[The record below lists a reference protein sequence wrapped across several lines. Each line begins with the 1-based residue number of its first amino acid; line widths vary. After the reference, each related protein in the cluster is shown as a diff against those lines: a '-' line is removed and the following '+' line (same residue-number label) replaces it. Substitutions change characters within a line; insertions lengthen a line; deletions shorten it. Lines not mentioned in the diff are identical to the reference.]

1 MPAVSDAA
9 ISGSAARKPQ
19 HTAADAAGWA
29 SDTASNR
36 EESRVQRWLVL
47 CVALMVLGP
56 VEVHAGA
63 IPSTLRMSAIPDE
76 NPTELMRIYTPF
88 AEYLQREIGIPVQF
102 TPVVD
107 YAATVEG
114 LVAGKL
120 DLVWF
125 GGLTHVQARIRTNN
139 TAYAIAMREEDL
151 KFRSVF
157 ITNPAANVQSLEGLK
172 GKTFAFGS
180 AGSTSGHTMPRY
192 FLLKAGIVPERDF
205 SKFSYSGAHDATALW
220 VQAGRVDA
228 GALNIAVWEKLVETK
243 KVDTAQVFVFW
254 TTPEYVDYNW
264 TVRGDLDRGLVAK
277 ITQAFLKLERANPEH
292 AKLLDLH
299 RATRYVAVESE
310 AIFQPIEEAARQG
323 GLIK

>member
-1 MPAVSDAA
+1 M
-9 ISGSAARKPQ
+9 R
-19 HTAADAAGWA
+19 
-29 SDTASNR
+29 
-36 EESRVQRWLVL
+36 RWLAVIAMIGL
-47 CVALMVLGP
+47 LIMLSTQEG
-56 VEVHAGA
+56 EAGE
-63 IPSTLRMSAIPDE
+63 IPPTLRMSAIPDE
-76 NPTELMRIYTPF
+76 NPTELMRIYAPF

-114 LVAGKL
+114 MAANKL
-120 DLVWF
+120 DMVWF

-151 KFRSVF
+151 KFKSVF
-157 ITNPAANVQSLEGLK
+157 ITNPQANIKSLQELK
-172 GKTFAFGS
+172 GKTFTFGS

-192 FLLKAGIVPERDF
+192 FLLKAGIVPEQDF
-205 SKFSYSGAHDATALW
+205 SKFSFSGAHDATAMW
-220 VQAGRVDA
+220 VQSERVDA
-228 GALNIAVWEKLVETK
+228 GALNFSVWEKLVDTK

-254 TTPEYVDYNW
+254 TTPPYVDYNW
-264 TVRGDLDRGLVAK
+264 TVRGDLDKELAEKVK
-277 ITQAFLKLERANPEH
+277 QAFLKLDRSNPEH

-310 AIFQPIEEAARQG
+310 DIFQPIEEAARQG

>member
-1 MPAVSDAA
+1 MRRRFVM
-9 ISGSAARKPQ
+9 IGLLILM
-19 HTAADAAGWA
+19 AG
-29 SDTASNR
+29 T
-36 EESRVQRWLVL
+36 
-47 CVALMVLGP
+47 VAEAG
-56 VEVHAGA
+56 EV
-63 IPSTLRMSAIPDE
+63 PTTLRVSAIPDE

-88 AEYLQREIGIPVQF
+88 AEYQQREIGIPVQF

-114 LVAGKL
+114 MAANKL

-125 GGLTHVQARIRTNN
+125 GGLTHVQARIRTGN

-151 KFRSVF
+151 RFKSVF
-157 ITNPAANVQSLEGLK
+157 ITNPQAKIKSLEELK

-205 SKFSYSGAHDATALW
+205 SKFSFSGAHDATALW

-228 GALNIAVWEKLVETK
+228 GALNMSVWEKLVETK
-243 KVDTAQVFVFW
+243 KVDTSQVFVFW
-254 TTPEYVDYNW
+254 TTPPYVDYNW
-264 TVRGDLDRGLVAK
+264 TVRGDLDKGLVDK
-277 ITQAFLKLERANPEH
+277 IKRAFLKLERSNPEH

-310 AIFQPIEEAARQG
+310 DIFQPIEEAARQG

>member
-1 MPAVSDAA
+1 
-9 ISGSAARKPQ
+9 
-19 HTAADAAGWA
+19 
-29 SDTASNR
+29 
-36 EESRVQRWLVL
+36 
-47 CVALMVLGP
+47 
-56 VEVHAGA
+56 
-63 IPSTLRMSAIPDE
+63 MSAIPDE

-114 LVAGKL
+114 MAANKL

-151 KFRSVF
+151 QFKSVF
-157 ITNPAANVQSLEGLK
+157 ITNPQANVKSLQELK
-172 GKTFAFGS
+172 SKTFAFGS

-192 FLLKAGIVPERDF
+192 FLLKAGIVPEQDF

-220 VQAGRVDA
+220 VQSGRVDA
-228 GALNIAVWEKLVETK
+228 GALNISVWEKLVDTK
-243 KVDTAQVFVFW
+243 KVDTKQVFVFW
-254 TTPEYVDYNW
+254 TTPPYVDYNW
-264 TVRGDLDRGLVAK
+264 TVRGNLDADFVAK
-277 ITQAFLKLERANPEH
+277 IKQAFLKLDRSNPEH

-299 RATRYVAVESE
+299 RATRYIGVESE
-310 AIFQPIEEAARQG
+310 EIFQPIEEAARQG

>member
-1 MPAVSDAA
+1 M
-9 ISGSAARKPQ
+9 R
-19 HTAADAAGWA
+19 
-29 SDTASNR
+29 
-36 EESRVQRWLVL
+36 RWLVML
-47 CVALMVLGP
+47 LTLMWMLMAGTLGT
-56 VEVHAGA
+56 EAGEM
-63 IPSTLRMSAIPDE
+63 PSTLRMSAIPDE

-114 LVAGKL
+114 MVADKL

-125 GGLTHVQARIRTNN
+125 GGLTHVQARLRTKQ

-151 KFRSVF
+151 KFTSVF
-157 ITNPAANVQSLEGLK
+157 ITNPQANIKALGELK

-205 SKFSYSGAHDATALW
+205 SKFSFSGAHDATAIW
-220 VQAGRVDA
+220 VQSSRVDA
-228 GALNIAVWEKLVETK
+228 GALNASVWEKLVETK
-243 KVDTAQVFVFW
+243 KVDPAQVFVFW
-254 TTPEYVDYNW
+254 TTPPYVDYNW
-264 TVRGDLDRGLVAK
+264 TVRGDLDKGLVQK
-277 ITQAFLKLERANPEH
+277 IQQAFLKLDRANPEH

-310 AIFQPIEEAARQG
+310 EIFRPIEEAARQG
-323 GLIK
+323 GLIKD

>member
-1 MPAVSDAA
+1 MRRWMVVLMAVMMVAA
-9 ISGSAARKPQ
+9 TGVK
-19 HTAADAAGWA
+19 AG
-29 SDTASNR
+29 
-36 EESRVQRWLVL
+36 EIP
-47 CVALMVLGP
+47 P
-56 VEVHAGA
+56 V
-63 IPSTLRMSAIPDE
+63 LRMSAIPDE
-76 NPTELMRIYTPF
+76 NPTELSRIYTPF
-88 AEYLQREIGIPVQF
+88 AEYLHRAIGMPVQF
-102 TPVVD
+102 TPVVE

-114 LVAGKL
+114 MVAGKL

-151 KFRSVF
+151 QFKSVF
-157 ITNPAANVQSLEGLK
+157 ITNPQAHVTSLEALK

-205 SKFSYSGAHDATALW
+205 RKFSYSGAHDATALW
-220 VQAGRVDA
+220 VQSGRVDA
-228 GALNIAVWEKLVETK
+228 GALNISVWEKLLQTK
-243 KVDTAQVFVFW
+243 KVDPAQVFVFW
-254 TTPEYVDYNW
+254 TTPPYVDYNW
-264 TVRGDLDRGLVAK
+264 TVRGELDHGLVQK
-277 ITQAFLKLERANPEH
+277 IQQAFLTLDRSTPEH

-310 AIFQPIEEAARQG
+310 ELFTPIEEAARQG

>member
-1 MPAVSDAA
+1 M
-9 ISGSAARKPQ
+9 R
-19 HTAADAAGWA
+19 
-29 SDTASNR
+29 
-36 EESRVQRWLVL
+36 RWLAVVTWVGVL
-47 CVALMVLGP
+47 MMLGSQG
-56 VEVHAGA
+56 AGA
-63 IPSTLRMSAIPDE
+63 GDIPATLRMSAIPDE
-76 NPTELMRIYTPF
+76 NPTELMRIYAPF

-114 LVAGKL
+114 MAANKL

-125 GGLTHVQARIRTNN
+125 GGLTHVQARLRTNN

-151 KFRSVF
+151 KFKSVF
-157 ITNPAANVQSLEGLK
+157 ITNPHANIKSLEGLK

-192 FLLKAGIVPERDF
+192 FLLKAGIVPEQDF

-220 VQAGRVDA
+220 VQSGRVDA
-228 GALNIAVWEKLVETK
+228 GALNASVWEKLVDTK
-243 KVDTAQVFVFW
+243 KVDNTQVFVFW
-254 TTPEYVDYNW
+254 TTPPYVDYNW
-264 TVRGDLDRGLVAK
+264 TVRGNLDAGLVEK
-277 ITQAFLKLERANPEH
+277 IKQAFLKLDRSNPDH

-299 RATRYVAVESE
+299 RATRYVAVQSE
-310 AIFQPIEEAARQG
+310 DIFQPIEEAGRQG

>member
-1 MPAVSDAA
+1 M
-9 ISGSAARKPQ
+9 R
-19 HTAADAAGWA
+19 
-29 SDTASNR
+29 
-36 EESRVQRWLVL
+36 RWLAVIGL
-47 CVALMVLGP
+47 LILLGTQG
-56 VEVHAGA
+56 VEAGEVPA
-63 IPSTLRMSAIPDE
+63 TLRMSAIPDE
-76 NPTELMRIYTPF
+76 NPTELMRIYAPF
-88 AEYLQREIGIPVQF
+88 AEYLQRELGIPVRF

-114 LVAGKL
+114 MAANKL

-125 GGLTHVQARIRTNN
+125 GGLTHVQARIRTNS

-151 KFRSVF
+151 KFKSVF
-157 ITNPAANVQSLEGLK
+157 ISNPQANIKSLEALK

-192 FLLKAGIVPERDF
+192 FLLKAGIIPERDF

-220 VQAGRVDA
+220 VQSGRVDA
-228 GALNIAVWEKLVETK
+228 GALNISVWEKLVESK
-243 KVDTAQVFVFW
+243 KVDPSQVFVFW
-254 TTPEYVDYNW
+254 TTPPYVDYNW
-264 TVRGDLDRGLVAK
+264 TVRGDLDRGLVEK
-277 ITQAFLKLERANPEH
+277 ITRAFLKLDRANPED

-323 GLIK
+323 GLIQ

>member
-1 MPAVSDAA
+1 MRRRFVM
-9 ISGSAARKPQ
+9 IGLLILM
-19 HTAADAAGWA
+19 AG
-29 SDTASNR
+29 T
-36 EESRVQRWLVL
+36 
-47 CVALMVLGP
+47 VAEAG
-56 VEVHAGA
+56 EV
-63 IPSTLRMSAIPDE
+63 PTTLRVSAIPDE

-114 LVAGKL
+114 MAANKL

-125 GGLTHVQARIRTNN
+125 GGLTHVQARIRTGN

-151 KFRSVF
+151 RFKSVF
-157 ITNPAANVQSLEGLK
+157 ITNPQAKIKSLEELK

-205 SKFSYSGAHDATALW
+205 SKFSFSGAHDATALW

-228 GALNIAVWEKLVETK
+228 GALNMSVWEKLVETK
-243 KVDTAQVFVFW
+243 KVDTSQVFVFW
-254 TTPEYVDYNW
+254 TTPPYVDYNW
-264 TVRGDLDRGLVAK
+264 TVRGDLDKGLVDK
-277 ITQAFLKLERANPEH
+277 IKRAFLKLERSNPEH

-310 AIFQPIEEAARQG
+310 DIFQPIEEAARQG

>member
-1 MPAVSDAA
+1 MRRRFVM
-9 ISGSAARKPQ
+9 IGLLILM
-19 HTAADAAGWA
+19 AG
-29 SDTASNR
+29 T
-36 EESRVQRWLVL
+36 
-47 CVALMVLGP
+47 VAEAG
-56 VEVHAGA
+56 EV
-63 IPSTLRMSAIPDE
+63 PTTLRVSAIPDE

-114 LVAGKL
+114 MAANKL

-125 GGLTHVQARIRTNN
+125 GGLTHVQARIRAGN

-151 KFRSVF
+151 RFKSVF
-157 ITNPAANVQSLEGLK
+157 ITNPQAKITSLEELK

-192 FLLKAGIVPERDF
+192 FLLKVGIVPERDF
-205 SKFSYSGAHDATALW
+205 SKFSFSGAHDATALW

-228 GALNIAVWEKLVETK
+228 GALNMSVWEKLVETK
-243 KVDTAQVFVFW
+243 KVDTSQVFVFW
-254 TTPEYVDYNW
+254 TTPPYVDYNW
-264 TVRGDLDRGLVAK
+264 TVRGDLDKGLVDK
-277 ITQAFLKLERANPEH
+277 IKRAFLKLERSNPEH

-310 AIFQPIEEAARQG
+310 DIFKPIEEAARQG

>member
-1 MPAVSDAA
+1 MCFAVMGVGMMD
-9 ISGSAARKPQ
+9 
-19 HTAADAAGWA
+19 
-29 SDTASNR
+29 
-36 EESRVQRWLVL
+36 
-47 CVALMVLGP
+47 
-56 VEVHAGA
+56 VHAGA
-63 IPSTLRMSAIPDE
+63 IPPTLRISAIPDE
-76 NPTELMRIYTPF
+76 NPTELMRIYTPL
-88 AEYLQREIGIPVQF
+88 AEYIQREVGIPVQF

-114 LVAGKL
+114 MVAGKL

-151 KFRSVF
+151 KFKSVF
-157 ITNPAANVQSLEGLK
+157 ITNPTANVRALEALK
-172 GKTFAFGS
+172 DKTFAFGS

-205 SKFSYSGAHDATALW
+205 SKFSFSGAHDATALW
-220 VQAGRVDA
+220 VQSGRVDA
-228 GALNIAVWEKLVETK
+228 GALNISVWEKLVETK
-243 KVDTAQVFVFW
+243 KVDSTQVFVFW

-264 TVRGDLDRGLVAK
+264 TVRGDLDPGLVEK
-277 ITQAFLKLERANPEH
+277 IKHAFLKLDRANPEH

-310 AIFQPIEEAARQG
+310 EIFQPIEEAARQG

>member
-1 MPAVSDAA
+1 MRQWVAMVGLLMMLGARGVNAGEIPAT
-9 ISGSAARKPQ
+9 I
-19 HTAADAAGWA
+19 
-29 SDTASNR
+29 
-36 EESRVQRWLVL
+36 
-47 CVALMVLGP
+47 
-56 VEVHAGA
+56 
-63 IPSTLRMSAIPDE
+63 RMSAIPDE
-76 NPTELMRIYTPF
+76 NPTELMRIYRPF
-88 AEYLQREIGIPVQF
+88 AGYLQRQIGIPVQF

-114 LVAGKL
+114 MVANKL

-151 KFRSVF
+151 KFTSVF
-157 ITNPAANVQSLEGLK
+157 ITNPQANITALQELK

-192 FLLKAGIVPERDF
+192 FLLKAGIVPEQDF

-220 VQAGRVDA
+220 VQSGRVDA
-228 GALNIAVWEKLVETK
+228 GALNSSVWDKLVATK
-243 KVDTAQVFVFW
+243 KVDPTQVFVFW
-254 TTPEYVDYNW
+254 TTPPYVDYNW
-264 TVRGDLDRGLVAK
+264 TVRGDLDTDLVEK
-277 ITQAFLKLERANPEH
+277 IKRAFLKLDRSDPDD

-310 AIFQPIEEAARQG
+310 DIFQPIEEAGRQG

>member
-1 MPAVSDAA
+1 MRRWIAMIGLLMMLGAQGVDAGEIPAA
-9 ISGSAARKPQ
+9 
-19 HTAADAAGWA
+19 
-29 SDTASNR
+29 
-36 EESRVQRWLVL
+36 
-47 CVALMVLGP
+47 
-56 VEVHAGA
+56 
-63 IPSTLRMSAIPDE
+63 LRMSAIPDE

-114 LVAGKL
+114 ISASKL

-125 GGLTHVQARIRTNN
+125 GGLTHVQARIRTKN

-151 KFRSVF
+151 KFKSVF
-157 ITNPAANVQSLEGLK
+157 ITNPQANIKSLPELK

-192 FLLKAGIVPERDF
+192 FLLKAGIVPEQDF

-220 VQAGRVDA
+220 VQSGRVDA
-228 GALNIAVWEKLVETK
+228 GALNFSVWEKLVDTQ

-254 TTPEYVDYNW
+254 TTPAYVDYNW
-264 TVRGDLDRGLVAK
+264 TVRGDLDKALVEK
-277 ITQAFLKLERANPEH
+277 IKQAFLKLDRTKPED

-299 RATRYVAVESE
+299 RATRYVAVDSE
-310 AIFQPIEEAARQG
+310 DIFQPIEEAARQG

>member
-1 MPAVSDAA
+1 MTG
-9 ISGSAARKPQ
+9 GSSVRR
-19 HTAADAAGWA
+19 
-29 SDTASNR
+29 SSL
-36 EESRVQRWLVL
+36 VWLVL
-47 CVALMVLGP
+47 IMCVALGVRAG
-56 VEVHAGA
+56 EV
-63 IPSTLRMSAIPDE
+63 PSTLRMSAIPDE

-88 AEYLQREIGIPVQF
+88 AAYLQREIGVPVQF

-114 LVAGKL
+114 LAAGKL

-125 GGLTHVQARIRTNN
+125 GGLTHVQARLRTNN

-151 KFRSVF
+151 RFRSVF
-157 ITNPAANVQSLEGLK
+157 ITNPQANVRSLEELK

-180 AGSTSGHTMPRY
+180 VGSTSGHTMPRY
-192 FLLKAGIVPERDF
+192 FLLKAGIVPERHF

-228 GALNIAVWEKLVETK
+228 GALNISVWEKLVETK

-264 TVRGDLDRGLVAK
+264 TVRGDLDKGLVEK
-277 ITQAFLKLERANPEH
+277 IKRAFLKLDRANPEH
-292 AKLLDLH
+292 ARLLDLH

-310 AIFQPIEEAARQG
+310 EIFKPIEEAARQG

>member
-1 MPAVSDAA
+1 MQRCLVMIGLWILIVATVAEAGEIPA
-9 ISGSAARKPQ
+9 
-19 HTAADAAGWA
+19 
-29 SDTASNR
+29 
-36 EESRVQRWLVL
+36 
-47 CVALMVLGP
+47 
-56 VEVHAGA
+56 
-63 IPSTLRMSAIPDE
+63 TLRVSAIPDE

-114 LVAGKL
+114 MAANKL

-125 GGLTHVQARIRTNN
+125 GGLTHVQARIRTGN

-151 KFRSVF
+151 QFKSVF
-157 ITNPAANVQSLEGLK
+157 ITNPQAKIKSLEELK

-205 SKFSYSGAHDATALW
+205 SKFSYSSAHDATALW
-220 VQAGRVDA
+220 VQASRVDA
-228 GALNIAVWEKLVETK
+228 GALNMSVWDKLVETK
-243 KVDTAQVFVFW
+243 KVDTSQVFVFW
-254 TTPEYVDYNW
+254 TTPPYVDYNW
-264 TVRGDLDRGLVAK
+264 TVRGDLDKGLVDK
-277 ITQAFLKLERANPEH
+277 IKQAFLKLERSNPEH

-310 AIFQPIEEAARQG
+310 DIFQPIEEAARQG

>member
-1 MPAVSDAA
+1 MRRWLAA
-9 ISGSAARKPQ
+9 IGLLMLMAA
-19 HTAADAAGWA
+19 AVAEAG
-29 SDTASNR
+29 
-36 EESRVQRWLVL
+36 E
-47 CVALMVLGP
+47 
-56 VEVHAGA
+56 
-63 IPSTLRMSAIPDE
+63 IPATLRVSAIPDE

-88 AEYLQREIGIPVQF
+88 AEYLQREIGIPVRF

-114 LVAGKL
+114 MAANKL

-125 GGLTHVQARIRTNN
+125 GGLTHVQARIRTGN

-151 KFRSVF
+151 KFKSVF
-157 ITNPAANVQSLEGLK
+157 VTNPQAKIQSLEELK

-228 GALNIAVWEKLVETK
+228 GALNMSVWEKLVETK
-243 KVDTAQVFVFW
+243 KVDTSQVFVFW
-254 TTPEYVDYNW
+254 TTPPYVDYNW
-264 TVRGDLDRGLVAK
+264 TVRGDLDKGLVNK
-277 ITQAFLKLERANPEH
+277 IKQAFLKLEPSNPEH
-292 AKLLDLH
+292 AKLLELH

-310 AIFQPIEEAARQG
+310 DIFQPIEEAARQG

>member
-1 MPAVSDAA
+1 MRRRFVM
-9 ISGSAARKPQ
+9 IGLLILM
-19 HTAADAAGWA
+19 AG
-29 SDTASNR
+29 T
-36 EESRVQRWLVL
+36 
-47 CVALMVLGP
+47 VAEAG
-56 VEVHAGA
+56 EV
-63 IPSTLRMSAIPDE
+63 PTTLRVSAIPDE

-114 LVAGKL
+114 MAANKL

-125 GGLTHVQARIRTNN
+125 GGLTHVQARIRTGN

-151 KFRSVF
+151 RFKSVF
-157 ITNPAANVQSLEGLK
+157 ITNPQAKITSLEELK

-205 SKFSYSGAHDATALW
+205 SKFSFSGAHDATALW

-228 GALNIAVWEKLVETK
+228 GALNMSVWEKLVETK
-243 KVDTAQVFVFW
+243 KVDTSQVFVFW
-254 TTPEYVDYNW
+254 TTPPYVDYNW
-264 TVRGDLDRGLVAK
+264 TVRGALDKGLVDK
-277 ITQAFLKLERANPEH
+277 IKRAFLKLERSNPEH

-310 AIFQPIEEAARQG
+310 DIFQPIEEAARQG

>member
-1 MPAVSDAA
+1 M
-9 ISGSAARKPQ
+9 R
-19 HTAADAAGWA
+19 
-29 SDTASNR
+29 
-36 EESRVQRWLVL
+36 RWLAVI
-47 CVALMVLGP
+47 ALLGLLIMLGTRGA
-56 VEVHAGA
+56 EAGE
-63 IPSTLRMSAIPDE
+63 IPPTLRMSAIPDE
-76 NPTELMRIYTPF
+76 NPTELMRIYAPF

-114 LVAGKL
+114 MAANKL

-151 KFRSVF
+151 KFKSVF
-157 ITNPAANVQSLEGLK
+157 ITNPQANIKSLEGLK
-172 GKTFAFGS
+172 GKIFAFGS

-192 FLLKAGIVPERDF
+192 FLLKAGIVPEQDF

-220 VQAGRVDA
+220 VQSARVDA
-228 GALNIAVWEKLVETK
+228 GALNMSVWEKLVDTK

-254 TTPEYVDYNW
+254 TTPPYVDYNW
-264 TVRGDLDRGLVAK
+264 TVRGDLDKGLAEK
-277 ITQAFLKLERANPEH
+277 IKQAFLKLDRSNPEH

-299 RATRYVAVESE
+299 RATRYIAVESE
-310 AIFQPIEEAARQG
+310 DIFQPIEEAARQG

>member
-1 MPAVSDAA
+1 MIGLLILVAAAVVE
-9 ISGSAARKPQ
+9 
-19 HTAADAAGWA
+19 AG
-29 SDTASNR
+29 
-36 EESRVQRWLVL
+36 E
-47 CVALMVLGP
+47 
-56 VEVHAGA
+56 
-63 IPSTLRMSAIPDE
+63 IPTTLRVSAIPDE

-114 LVAGKL
+114 MAANKL
-120 DLVWF
+120 DMVWF
-125 GGLTHVQARIRTNN
+125 GGLTHVQARIRTGN

-151 KFRSVF
+151 KFKSVF
-157 ITNPAANVQSLEGLK
+157 ITNPQANIKSLEELK
-172 GKTFAFGS
+172 GRTFAFGS

-205 SKFSYSGAHDATALW
+205 SKFSFSGAHDATALW

-228 GALNIAVWEKLVETK
+228 GALNMSVWEKLVETK
-243 KVDTAQVFVFW
+243 KVDTSQVFVFW
-254 TTPEYVDYNW
+254 TTPPYVDYNW
-264 TVRGDLDRGLVAK
+264 TVRGDLDKGLVDK
-277 ITQAFLKLERANPEH
+277 IKQAFLKLDPANPEH
-292 AKLLDLH
+292 AKLLELH

-310 AIFQPIEEAARQG
+310 DIFQPIEEAARQG

>member
-1 MPAVSDAA
+1 VRRRFVM
-9 ISGSAARKPQ
+9 IGLLILM
-19 HTAADAAGWA
+19 AG
-29 SDTASNR
+29 T
-36 EESRVQRWLVL
+36 
-47 CVALMVLGP
+47 VAEAG
-56 VEVHAGA
+56 EV
-63 IPSTLRMSAIPDE
+63 PTTLRVSAIPDE

-114 LVAGKL
+114 MAANKL

-125 GGLTHVQARIRTNN
+125 GGLTHVQARIRTGN

-151 KFRSVF
+151 RFKSVF
-157 ITNPAANVQSLEGLK
+157 ITNPQAKITSLEELK

-205 SKFSYSGAHDATALW
+205 SKFSFSGAHDATALW

-228 GALNIAVWEKLVETK
+228 GALNMSVWEKLVETK
-243 KVDTAQVFVFW
+243 KVDTSQVFVFW
-254 TTPEYVDYNW
+254 TTPPYVDYNW
-264 TVRGDLDRGLVAK
+264 TVRGDLDKGLVDK
-277 ITQAFLKLERANPEH
+277 IKRAFLKLERSNPEH

-310 AIFQPIEEAARQG
+310 DIFQPIEEAARQG

>member
-1 MPAVSDAA
+1 M
-9 ISGSAARKPQ
+9 R
-19 HTAADAAGWA
+19 
-29 SDTASNR
+29 
-36 EESRVQRWLVL
+36 RWLAMIGL
-47 CVALMVLGP
+47 LMLLAAAVA
-56 VEVHAGA
+56 EAGE
-63 IPSTLRMSAIPDE
+63 IPATLRVSAIPDE

-114 LVAGKL
+114 MAANKL

-125 GGLTHVQARIRTNN
+125 GGLTHVQARIRTGN

-151 KFRSVF
+151 KFKSVF
-157 ITNPAANVQSLEGLK
+157 ITNPQANIKSLEGLK

-205 SKFSYSGAHDATALW
+205 SKFSFSGAHDATALW
-220 VQAGRVDA
+220 VQSGRVDA
-228 GALNIAVWEKLVETK
+228 GALNMSVWDKLVETK
-243 KVDTAQVFVFW
+243 KVDTSQVFVFW
-254 TTPEYVDYNW
+254 TTPPYVDYNW
-264 TVRGDLDRGLVAK
+264 TVRGDLDKGLVEK
-277 ITQAFLKLERANPEH
+277 IKQAFLKLDRFNPEH

-310 AIFQPIEEAARQG
+310 DIFQPIEEAARQG

>member
-1 MPAVSDAA
+1 MRRWVAIVGLLMMLGARGVNAGDIPA
-9 ISGSAARKPQ
+9 
-19 HTAADAAGWA
+19 
-29 SDTASNR
+29 
-36 EESRVQRWLVL
+36 
-47 CVALMVLGP
+47 M
-56 VEVHAGA
+56 
-63 IPSTLRMSAIPDE
+63 LRMSAIPDE
-76 NPTELMRIYTPF
+76 NPTELMRIYSPF
-88 AEYLQREIGIPVQF
+88 AEYLQRQIGIPVQF

-114 LVAGKL
+114 MAANKL

-151 KFRSVF
+151 KFTSVF
-157 ITNPAANVQSLEGLK
+157 ITNPQANIKSLQELK

-192 FLLKAGIVPERDF
+192 FLLKASIVPEQDF

-220 VQAGRVDA
+220 VQSGRVDA
-228 GALNIAVWEKLVETK
+228 GALNASVWEKLVDTK
-243 KVDTAQVFVFW
+243 KVDNTQVFVFW
-254 TTPEYVDYNW
+254 TTPPYVDYNW
-264 TVRGDLDRGLVAK
+264 TVRGNLDAGLVEK
-277 ITQAFLKLERANPEH
+277 IKQAFLKLDRSNPDH

-299 RATRYVAVESE
+299 RATRYVAVQSE
-310 AIFQPIEEAARQG
+310 DIFQPIEEAGRQG

>member
-1 MPAVSDAA
+1 MRLWIGVIAIVGWLIMPGIRGAE
-9 ISGSAARKPQ
+9 
-19 HTAADAAGWA
+19 AG
-29 SDTASNR
+29 
-36 EESRVQRWLVL
+36 E
-47 CVALMVLGP
+47 
-56 VEVHAGA
+56 
-63 IPSTLRMSAIPDE
+63 IPATLRMSTIPDE

-88 AEYLQREIGIPVQF
+88 AEYLQREIGVPVQF

-114 LVAGKL
+114 MSANKL

-151 KFRSVF
+151 KFKSVF
-157 ITNPAANVQSLEGLK
+157 ITNPQANIKSLQELK

-192 FLLKAGIVPERDF
+192 FLLKVGIVPEQDF
-205 SKFSYSGAHDATALW
+205 SKFSFSGAHDATALW
-220 VQAGRVDA
+220 VQSGRVDA
-228 GALNIAVWEKLVETK
+228 GALNFSVWEKLVDTK
-243 KVDTAQVFVFW
+243 KVDSTQVFVFW
-254 TTPEYVDYNW
+254 TTPPYVDYNW
-264 TVRGDLDRGLVAK
+264 TVRGDLDKGFVEK
-277 ITQAFLKLERANPEH
+277 IKQAFLKLDRTNPEH

-310 AIFQPIEEAARQG
+310 DIFQPIEEAARQG

>member
-1 MPAVSDAA
+1 M
-9 ISGSAARKPQ
+9 RRCL
-19 HTAADAAGWA
+19 TL
-29 SDTASNR
+29 
-36 EESRVQRWLVL
+36 WLLTMLIGVGGL
-47 CVALMVLGP
+47 
-56 VEVHAGA
+56 HAGEV
-63 IPSTLRMSAIPDE
+63 PSTLRMSAIPDE

-88 AEYLQREIGIPVQF
+88 AEYLRGEIGIPVQF

-114 LVAGKL
+114 MAAGKL

-157 ITNPAANVQSLEGLK
+157 ITNRTANVKALEELK

-192 FLLKAGIVPERDF
+192 FLLKAGIVPEQDF
-205 SKFSYSGAHDATALW
+205 SKFSFSGAHDATALW
-220 VQAGRVDA
+220 VQSGRVDA
-228 GALNIAVWEKLVETK
+228 GALNISVWEKLVETK
-243 KVDTAQVFVFW
+243 KVDTSQVFVFW

-264 TVRGDLDRGLVAK
+264 TVRGDLDPGLVAK
-277 ITQAFLKLERANPEH
+277 IRQAFLKLDRSNPEH

-310 AIFQPIEEAARQG
+310 EIFQPIEEAARQG

>member
-1 MPAVSDAA
+1 M
-9 ISGSAARKPQ
+9 R
-19 HTAADAAGWA
+19 
-29 SDTASNR
+29 
-36 EESRVQRWLVL
+36 RWLVMIG
-47 CVALMVLGP
+47 LMMLLGA
-56 VEVHAGA
+56 AGVNA
-63 IPSTLRMSAIPDE
+63 GEIPATLRMSAIPDE
-76 NPTELMRIYTPF
+76 HPTELMRIYTPF

-114 LVAGKL
+114 MAANKL

-151 KFRSVF
+151 KFKSVF
-157 ITNPAANVQSLEGLK
+157 ITNPQANITSLEGLK

-192 FLLKAGIVPERDF
+192 FLLKAGIVPEQDF
-205 SKFSYSGAHDATALW
+205 GKFSYSGAHDATALW
-220 VQAGRVDA
+220 VQSGRVDA
-228 GALNIAVWEKLVETK
+228 GALNFSVWEKLVDTK
-243 KVDTAQVFVFW
+243 KVDTSHVFVFW
-254 TTPEYVDYNW
+254 VTPPYVDYNW
-264 TVRGDLDRGLVAK
+264 TVRGDLDKGLAEK
-277 ITQAFLKLERANPEH
+277 IKHAFLKLDRANPEH

-310 AIFQPIEEAARQG
+310 EIFQPIEEAARQG